1 MQELFIKKIQATEL
15 VTELHDEHD
24 IDLTEKG
31 KENLTTMC
39 KLGEGIYEKGVA
51 KGMVKGMEQGL
62 VRTALNMLKQGIS
75 IDVVAKCTE
84 PPIDAITSLAK
95 KNKLI

>member
-1 MQELFIKKIQATEL
+1 MQILNLLFIKKIQKTEL
-15 VTELHDEHD
+15 VTEWHDEYD
-24 IDLTEKG
+24 IDFTAKG
-31 KENLTTMC
+31 NEDLTTMC
-39 KLGEGIYEKGVA
+39 NLGEGIYG
-51 KGMVKGMEQGL
+51 KGMAKGMEQGI

>member
-1 MQELFIKKIQATEL
+1 MQATEL

-39 KLGEGIYEKGVA
+39 KLGEGIYEKG
-51 KGMVKGMEQGL
+51 MVKGMEQGI

-84 PPIDAITSLAK
+84 LPIDAITSLAK

>member
-1 MQELFIKKIQATEL
+1 
-15 VTELHDEHD
+15 
-24 IDLTEKG
+24 
-31 KENLTTMC
+31 MC
-39 KLGEGIYEKGVA
+39 KLGEGIYEKG
-51 KGMVKGMEQGL
+51 MVKGMEQGI

-84 PPIDAITSLAK
+84 LPIDAITSLAK